1 MNNRKFLVTATL
13 CVTAAMGLAACGGNK
28 DGEDKKADA
37 AASPSP
43 KATEKPDPLAGLTAD
58 QIADKALDTTKA
70 VNSLKVKGSKNAD
83 GELTEFDVAV
93 TQKGDCAGTL
103 RSGGS
108 TADSGSSADI
118 RVVGKAAY
126 VKGDEKYYQE
136 TGEEDGASAEEGAG
150 IAELLKG
157 RWIKVPEDEGDPD
170 DLAAICDVDIHLELA
185 DRSKTGLA
193 KGEDADVDGKK
204 AAVLTKKSGAETFT
218 YYVSKDG
225 EPYLLKFTSE
235 GGKEP
240 ESVQFADFNASL
252 TVEAPPADQVLDPA
266 KLGG

>member
-28 DGEDKKADA
+28 DGENKKADA
-37 AASPSP
+37 AASTPAASPSP
-43 KATEKPDPLAGLTAD
+43 KATEKPDPFAGLTAD

-70 VNSLKVKGSKNAD
+70 VDSLKVKGSKKAD
-83 GELTEFDVAV
+83 GELMQFDVAI
-93 TQKGDCAGTL
+93 TQKGDCGGTL
-103 RSGGS
+103 HSG
-108 TADSGSSADI
+108 GSSADI

-136 TGEEDGASAEEGAG
+136 MGEEDGTSAEEAAG
-150 IAELLKG
+150 IAELFKG
-157 RWIKVPEDEGDPD
+157 RWIKIPEDESDPD
-170 DLAAICDVDIHLELA
+170 DLAAMCDVDTHLELA

-204 AAVLTKKSGAETFT
+204 AAVLTKKAGAETFT
-218 YYVSKDG
+218 YYVAKDG